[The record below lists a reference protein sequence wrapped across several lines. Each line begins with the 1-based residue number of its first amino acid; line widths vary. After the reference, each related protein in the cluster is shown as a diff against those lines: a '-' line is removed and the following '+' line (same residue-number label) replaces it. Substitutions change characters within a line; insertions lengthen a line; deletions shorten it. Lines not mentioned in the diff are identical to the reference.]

1 MILKTTN
8 KNSLFLICGFIYL
21 IIIIIFVFVF
31 FFLVWSIKATVDGS
45 YSQ

>member
-21 IIIIIFVFVF
+21 IIIIFVFVF
-31 FFLVWSIKATVDGS
+31 LFLVWSIKATVDGS